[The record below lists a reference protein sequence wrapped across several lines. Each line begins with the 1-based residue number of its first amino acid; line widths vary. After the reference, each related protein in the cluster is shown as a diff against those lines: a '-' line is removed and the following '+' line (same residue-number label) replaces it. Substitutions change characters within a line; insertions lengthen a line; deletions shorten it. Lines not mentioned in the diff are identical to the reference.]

1 MNHCKEKEKEMK
13 LERMEIEEKV
23 EKERK
28 IEIMQIEER
37 KRDGDLE

>member
-1 MNHCKEKEKEMK
+1 MK